1 MACVYTVI
9 PRRKRKAGAS
19 SGVSGAAKVKPIKIA
34 LEILD
39 RLSNLSLSQAADS
52 LGISSTAMKKSC
64 RKLGV
69 RRWPYKSD
77 QPSVCKHQIDDAYVR
92 KIQRKYADSLKKGP
106 ACTASSCTS
115 TAAASGLPPP
125 TLFFARCSGGGEGGG
140 GGPRGV
146 EREEWRDDDSNAID
160 DL

>member
-1 MACVYTVI
+1 MARPCPDSCRRVVRGIVAPVLLTVIYVSLACVCTVI

-19 SGVSGAAKVKPIKIA
+19 IGATKVKPIKIA
-34 LEILD
+34 LEVLD

-64 RKLGV
+64 RILGV

-77 QPSVCKHQIDDAYVR
+77 QPSGCKHQIDDAYVR
-92 KIQRKYADSLKKGP
+92 KIQRKYADSLKQGP
-106 ACTASSCTS
+106 ACTASSFTS
-115 TAAASGLPPP
+115 TAAASGPPP
-125 TLFFARCSGGGEGGG
+125 PGE
-140 GGPRGV
+140 
-146 EREEWRDDDSNAID
+146 DDSNTID